1 MYKFIKSFFI
11 KFFFI
16 SASYFSL
23 LFSLQAQANVP
34 VTFSLS
40 GVIEQGGLIVGKTS
54 PGSKVT
60 LNEQL
65 LRVSSQGDFVFGFG
79 RDDTRTYI
87 LSVVATDG
95 STSSKELTPSKRQY
109 KIDRVEGI
117 SQKIMKPN
125 VKNIE
130 RAQQD
135 RLQVKKARAIASDLT
150 DFTTGFTAPRDS
162 KITGVYGSQR
172 FFNGQPKSPHYGV
185 DYRGKVGAPV
195 HAPAGGIVTLWQPD
209 MFYSGGTLIIDHGFG
224 VNSTFLHLS
233 QSHVKVGQR
242 IEKGQLI
249 AAVGKSGRANGPHLD
264 WRVNW
269 FHVRTD
275 PMYVLE
281 IQPL

>member
-1 MYKFIKSFFI
+1 MCKSIKLFFI
-11 KFFFI
+11 KLFCFTLLL
-16 SASYFSL
+16 SL
-23 LFSLQAQANVP
+23 HAQVQAN
-34 VTFSLS
+34 FSLS

-65 LRVSSQGDFVFGFG
+65 LKVSSQGDFVFGFG
-79 RDDTRTYI
+79 RDDTRSYLLT
-87 LSVVATDG
+87 VVDTNG
-95 STSSKELTPSKRQY
+95 TTSSKKLTPSTRQY
-109 KIDRVEGI
+109 KIERVEGI

-130 RAQQD
+130 RAQKD
-135 RLQVKKARAIASDLT
+135 RLQVKKARSITSDLT
-150 DFTTGFTAPRDS
+150 DFSTGFTAPRNS

-172 FFNGQPKSPHYGV
+172 FYNGKPKSPHYGV

-195 HAPAGGIVTLWQPD
+195 FAPSGGIVTLWQPN
-209 MFYSGGTLIIDHGFG
+209 MFYSGGTLMIDHGFG

-249 AAVGKSGRANGPHLD
+249 AAVGKSGRASGPHLD

-269 FHVRTD
+269 FNIRTD
-275 PMYVLE
+275 PIHVLE
-281 IQPL
+281 LQPL